1 MATAKKTT
9 TSPAEEVK
17 KDETTATEAVD
28 TPEKVEEQVDDLS
41 IYERLQRVQ
50 TRLRAPKG
58 KKNDYGKYMYR
69 SCEDI
74 LEAVKP
80 LLSEYKLALVINDDI
95 ELIGDRFYIKA
106 VARLVTPDGTH
117 VENSAYA
124 REAVARKGMDDSQV
138 TGSASSYAR
147 KYALNGL
154 FCIDDTKDADAS
166 EAGKKD
172 PSGISPDRKAEIIA
186 NINACKSRDEMMA
199 LWRSLSSEERTARD
213 ILDACKTAAE
223 SFS

>member
-147 KYALNGL
+147 KYALSGL
-154 FCIDDTKDADAS
+154 LAIDDTRDADTMDNRDKQT
-166 EAGKKD
+166 GVPD
-172 PSGISPDRKAEIIA
+172 DRKAEIIA